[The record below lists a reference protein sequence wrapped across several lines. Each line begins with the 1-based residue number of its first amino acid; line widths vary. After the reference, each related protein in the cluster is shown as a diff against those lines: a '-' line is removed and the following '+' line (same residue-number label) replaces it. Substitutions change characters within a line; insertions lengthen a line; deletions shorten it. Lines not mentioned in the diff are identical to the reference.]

1 MTKIQKSTNLY
12 KTPFTI
18 SYWRDAAAE
27 LKDVPGIVYAND
39 GINTCKIG
47 KNGESLSYMIDI
59 LHCPRRTENV

>member
-1 MTKIQKSTNLY
+1 MTLY
-12 KTPFTI
+12 DDILKTCGECEYI
-18 SYWRDAAAE
+18 VERCCAAE